1 MKNWYKNLTKQQKIF
16 VYLLA
21 LAGPW
26 LFAVPANSL
35 VLLFVL
41 YVPLALLIFLQLGSK
56 EQSE

>member
-1 MKNWYKNLTKQQKIF
+1 MNNWYKNLTKQQIIF
-16 VYLLA
+16 IYLLA

-26 LFAVPANSL
+26 AFAVPANSG

-56 EQSE
+56 EHSE

>member
-26 LFAVPANSL
+26 VFSIITTSILM
-35 VLLFVL
+35 LFVL
-41 YVPLALLIFLQLGSK
+41 YAPLAILIFLQLGSK
-56 EQSE
+56 E